1 MCLSEVK
8 RVGTIKQC
16 TVSLE
21 TCVIPLCPEVDSYL
35 PDRNKSTVRP
45 VPGGVGVDSEGLGFE
60 SNERVL
66 AVFGSGCVRRILQV
80 GHRGCVLS
88 WT

>member
-1 MCLSEVK
+1 MCFNEFK
-8 RVGTIKQC
+8 CVGTIKQYA
-16 TVSLE
+16 VSLE
-21 TCVIPLCPEVDSYL
+21 TCKIPLCPEVDSYL

-60 SNERVL
+60 SYERMQ

-88 WT
+88 GT